1 MVLLSRRFKQS
12 LLCICVILNIYI
24 HLKVNTM
31 NTKNLTLLTL
41 SVIVIS
47 SCATRASG
55 VAPMSVS
62 SSEYTSLT
70 CEETTTLLSQ
80 KRSDLTT
87 LSEAQDKAARQDSWG
102 VFLFAVPI
110 SKITGAAVEGDLAQV
125 KGEVIAIER
134 ALPMNCK
141 NKE

>member
-1 MVLLSRRFKQS
+1 MNLK
-12 LLCICVILNIYI
+12 NI
-24 HLKVNTM
+24 
-31 NTKNLTLLTL
+31 TLFTI
-41 SVIVIS
+41 SVVFLA

-62 SSEYTSLT
+62 SSEYTNLT
-70 CEETTTLLSQ
+70 CEETTELLSN
-80 KRSDLTT
+80 KRSDLKV
-87 LSEAQDKAARQDSWG
+87 LEEAQNKAARQDSWG
-102 VFLFAVPI
+102 VFLLAVPI

-141 NKE
+141 NKD

>member
-1 MVLLSRRFKQS
+1 MNLKNIS
-12 LLCICVILNIYI
+12 LF
-24 HLKVNTM
+24 
-31 NTKNLTLLTL
+31 TL
-41 SVIVIS
+41 SVVFLA

-62 SSEYTSLT
+62 SSEYTNLT
-70 CEETTTLLSQ
+70 CEETTDLLAD
-80 KRSDLTT
+80 KRSDLKV
-87 LSEAQDKAARQDSWG
+87 LEEAQNKAARQDSWG
-102 VFLFAVPI
+102 VFLLAVPI

-141 NKE
+141 NKD

>member
-1 MVLLSRRFKQS
+1 MKYFISFLS
-12 LLCICVILNIYI
+12 
-24 HLKVNTM
+24 
-31 NTKNLTLLTL
+31 
-41 SVIVIS
+41 IVFIS
-47 SCATRASG
+47 SCASRASG

-62 SSEYTSLT
+62 SSEYKSHT

-80 KRSDLTT
+80 KRSDLLT
-87 LSEAQDKAARQDSWG
+87 LSGAQDKAAIQDSLG

-141 NKE
+141 NND